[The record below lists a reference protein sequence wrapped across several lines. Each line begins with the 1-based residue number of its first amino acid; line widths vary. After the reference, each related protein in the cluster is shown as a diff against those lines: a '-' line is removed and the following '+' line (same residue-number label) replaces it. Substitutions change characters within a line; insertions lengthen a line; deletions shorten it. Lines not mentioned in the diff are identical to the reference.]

1 MNDLVKLPMGRD
13 AILHHLPH
21 RLPMLMIDSVV
32 SFDDTHIEAVKHTHS
47 NDFYFDGHF
56 PDNPMMPGV
65 IQIETIAQAGALLA
79 SLTGKFDKEKFIL
92 ALASVEKSRFRHA
105 VFPNE
110 TLCVFTEIVK
120 QRRNIYKFSGYI
132 KVNDRIVTETS
143 FTATS
148 IAK

>member
-1 MNDLVKLPMGRD
+1 MNDHEKLPMNRD
-13 AILHHLPH
+13 AIQHHLPH
-21 RLPMLMIDSVV
+21 RLPMLMIDSVIAY
-32 SFDDTHIEAVKHTHS
+32 DETCIEAVKYTQD

-79 SLTGKFDKEKFIL
+79 SLNGQFDKENFIL

-105 VFPNE
+105 VYPNE

-120 QRRNIYKFSGYI
+120 QRRNIYKFIGYI